1 MINTNRITFITS
13 AADTAG
19 FVDSPLPQ
27 VVFAGRSNVGKSSVI
42 NSLSNQNNLARVGKT
57 PGKTIHVNYF
67 DGDGK
72 MIWVD
77 LPGYGYAKVSFEEK
91 KRWARL
97 IEGYFNSESPVA
109 LGILIV
115 DARHAPTDLDRDM
128 LSYFQQNGIP
138 VAIVANKCDKLKK
151 SELDPARTAVAEGLG
166 VGEESVLLYSA
177 EKKVGRDELFGLI
190 CSFEAKKE

>member
-13 AADTAG
+13 AANISG
-19 FVDSPLPQ
+19 FVDAPLPQ

-42 NSLSNQNNLARVGKT
+42 NSLSNQKNLARVGKT

-91 KRWARL
+91 KRWAGL

-115 DARHAPTDLDRDM
+115 DARHEPTELDRNM
-128 LSYFQQNGIP
+128 LSYFQESGIP

-151 SELDPARTAVAEGLG
+151 SEMEPARRLIANGLG
-166 VGEESVLLYSA
+166 VGEDSVLLYSA
-177 EKKVGRDELFGLI
+177 EKRIGREELFGLI
-190 CSFEAKKE
+190 CSFEAK